1 MSIDANYFVSHKLV
15 FEIMS
20 NKIFYANDER
30 KNDNGKSINV
40 TAFKEHLSLSLFS
53 KLYCLNMKILGHW

>member
-1 MSIDANYFVSHKLV
+1 MR
-15 FEIMS
+15 

-40 TAFKEHLSLSLFS
+40 TALKEHLSLSLFWKS
-53 KLYCLNMKILGHW
+53 YCLNMKILGH